1 MKFYQILNQVMCK
14 HSYIIT
20 HLYQIKFSSIIFS
33 RIQMLGVITKLYV
46 TINLLKMYGDHILQL
61 FKNIKNLTDKI
72 KNLRANLKQGL
83 TFFLFYFF
91 YNYVRDRKR
100 MQINYKSIC
109 LEVEIHKKNITNVS
123 SHFWCVCL
131 YIYIY
136 IYIFIVSL
144 SWI

>member
-1 MKFYQILNQVMCK
+1 MKFYQILNHFMYK

-20 HLYQIKFSSIIFS
+20 HLYEIKFSSIAFS
-33 RIQMLGVITKLYV
+33 RIQMLGGITKLYV
-46 TINLLKMYGDHILQL
+46 TINLLKMCGDHILQS
-61 FKNIKNLTDKI
+61 FKNIKNLIDKI

-83 TFFLFYFF
+83 TFFLKFF
-91 YNYVRDRKR
+91 YNYVRDRQR
-100 MQINYKSIC
+100 MEINYKSIS

-136 IYIFIVSL
+136 IVNL

>member
-20 HLYQIKFSSIIFS
+20 HLYEIKFSSIAFS
-33 RIQMLGVITKLYV
+33 RIQMLGGITKLYV

-83 TFFLFYFF
+83 TFVFFCFYFF
-91 YNYVRDRKR
+91 YNYVRDRQR
-100 MQINYKSIC
+100 MEINYKSIS

-123 SHFWCVCL
+123 SHFQCVCV

-136 IYIFIVSL
+136 IYIL
-144 SWI
+144 